1 MLEFGGAGRFRG
13 VRLGG
18 TDLSRSTFIAEILA
32 MMRRLDVQKRRQWEE
47 RFERYRAGRLTV
59 ARFCTKERVSV
70 NTFYYWA
77 KRFDLRST
85 RIRSAEQERAAKQ
98 NREPVR
104 AAHVL
109 AEVANA
115 PWVHFRLGV
124 AVEVS
129 VPTHCLDVIRCLA
142 QELQRSSAEHSAA
155 FQEVVVGAR

>member
-1 MLEFGGAGRFRG
+1 
-13 VRLGG
+13 
-18 TDLSRSTFIAEILA
+18 
-32 MMRRLDVQKRRQWEE
+32 
-47 RFERYRAGRLTV
+47 LTV

-77 KRFDLRST
+77 KRLDLRST
-85 RIRSAEQERAAKQ
+85 RIRPAEQERAAKQ

-129 VPTHCLDVIRCLA
+129 VPAHCLDVIRCLA
-142 QELQRSSAEHSAA
+142 QGLQRTSAEHSAA

>member
-1 MLEFGGAGRFRG
+1 
-13 VRLGG
+13 
-18 TDLSRSTFIAEILA
+18 

-77 KRFDLRST
+77 KRLDLRST
-85 RIRSAEQERAAKQ
+85 GIRSAEQERAAKQ

-109 AEVANA
+109 AEAANA
-115 PWVHFRLGV
+115 PLVHFRLGV
-124 AVEVS
+124 AVEVW
-129 VPTHCLDVIRCLA
+129 VPAHCLDVIRCLA
-142 QELQRSSAEHSAA
+142 QGLQRSSAEHSAA